1 MKQVKQL
8 LENWGI
14 WARCRLG
21 TEYAP
26 VAAGMMEA
34 VEWETRTYRG
44 EWNDDIALTVDRAVA
59 ELGQYGEE
67 GQELKGLLSKH
78 YVGGASARFI
88 ARTAG
93 CRPDKVTRELS
104 RAEMWVA
111 GRLCGQSLEAIG

>member
-8 LENWGI
+8 LENWGV

-44 EWNDDIALTVDRAVA
+44 EWDDDMALAVDRAVS
-59 ELGQYGEE
+59 ELAQFD
-67 GQELKGLLSKH
+67 QDLRELMFLH
-78 YVGGASARFI
+78 YVCAASVRHISRETKVHRERLARDI
-88 ARTAG
+88 ERG
-93 CRPDKVTRELS
+93 D
-104 RAEMWVA
+104 MWVA
-111 GRLCGQSLEAIG
+111 ARMFDGALT

>member
-44 EWNDDIALTVDRAVA
+44 EWDDDMALAVDRAVA

-67 GQELKGLLSKH
+67 GQELKRLLLAH
-78 YVGGASARFI
+78 YTCGSSARHI
-88 ARTAG
+88 ARALRV
-93 CRPDKVTRELS
+93 RPDKVTRELS

-111 GRLCGQSLEAIG
+111 GRLHAC

>member
-44 EWNDDIALTVDRAVA
+44 EWNDDIALSVDRAVA

-67 GQELKGLLSKH
+67 GKELKGLLFAH
-78 YVGGASARFI
+78 YACGASARCI
-88 ARTAG
+88 ARISKL
-93 CRPDKVTRELS
+93 RPDKITREIC

-111 GRLCGQSLEAIG
+111 AKLHKS

>member
-1 MKQVKQL
+1 MRQVKQL

-14 WARCRLG
+14 WARCRIG

-34 VEWETRTYRG
+34 VEWESREYRG
-44 EWNDDIALTVDRAVA
+44 EWNDDMAMAVDRAVA

-67 GQELKGLLSKH
+67 GKELKGLLSTH
-78 YVGGASARFI
+78 YVSGASARFI

-93 CRPDKVTRELS
+93 SRPDKVTRELA

-111 GRLCGQSLEAIG
+111 AKLHSN

>member
-44 EWNDDIALTVDRAVA
+44 EWDDDIAMAVDKAVS
-59 ELGQYGEE
+59 ELGRFNEYLH
-67 GQELKGLLSKH
+67 ELMFQH
-78 YVGGASARFI
+78 YVCSASVRH
-88 ARTAG
+88 
-93 CRPDKVTRELS
+93 LS
-104 RAEMWVA
+104 RVTKVHRERLARDIERGDMWVA
-111 GRLCGQSLEAIG
+111 ARIYGEALEK

>member
-44 EWNDDIALTVDRAVA
+44 EWNDDIALAVDRAVA
-59 ELGQYGEE
+59 ELGKYGEE
-67 GQELKGLLSKH
+67 GKDLKAVLFAH
-78 YVGGASARFI
+78 YVSGASARFL
-88 ARTAG
+88 ARELKASPAT
-93 CRPDKVTRELS
+93 VTREIG

-111 GRLCGQSLEAIG
+111 GRVSLVGI